1 MYLVLQLYKIREEES
16 RLRGLQGRVDQEEEQ
31 EGKQPVRKSQGQQHP
46 CDLSNIRTY
55 QQEQT
60 KS

>member
-1 MYLVLQLYKIREEES
+1 
-16 RLRGLQGRVDQEEEQ
+16 
-31 EGKQPVRKSQGQQHP
+31 VRKSQGQQHP

-60 KS
+60 KSWRQEECH